1 MEFVQRQV
9 FTNDGFSRGI
19 MEVLGANGVK
29 QVRKA
34 FDGSASK
41 DQLIALFNRIIDEEF
56 VDLDTFEG
64 YSSNNKISFMPIHR
78 ALRQID
84 FFKKD
89 APASDEVKYRKLYML
104 LESLEFVEADIYLRI
119 LTKRFDVKSVE
130 SVLYPDREAAKTPRK
145 SRKSTQMDQGD
156 LNETDNN
163 DSITDL
169 RKDSE

>member
-1 MEFVQRQV
+1 
-9 FTNDGFSRGI
+9 
-19 MEVLGANGVK
+19 
-29 QVRKA
+29 
-34 FDGSASK
+34 
-41 DQLIALFNRIIDEEF
+41 
-56 VDLDTFEG
+56 
-64 YSSNNKISFMPIHR
+64 MPIHR

-163 DSITDL
+163 DSIADL